1 MNSGSSNED
10 RLEDTRTNPVEN
22 RMLAGNRLTLDE
34 PAGYGQETKSTEEEE
49 EEEEK
54 KRNIWMP
61 ANICFSFNCAMV
73 GLDVSVDFDDHNN
86 TPRYLLLLH
95 IQYGVIYLSICIY
108 FPWGKPIA
116 FCTLFS
122 YVIVCVVCVDY
133 KL

>member
-49 EEEEK
+49 K
-54 KRNIWMP
+54 KTNIWMP

-73 GLDVSVDFDDHNN
+73 GLDVSVDFYDHNN

-122 YVIVCVVCVDY
+122 YVIVCAVCVDY